1 MEDKRRQSL
10 RDRSEANRRKS
21 QMQSRESR
29 DLEVESINRDPRSIR
44 STANNSN
51 NPKHY
56 HNARRTPSKRPPQR
70 NQRPNDNKRIRTS
83 GSHNIRNRSPKN
95 KKNRAFKG
103 VLALLVVLAIL
114 VGIGSLG
121 YMVYEKKYG
130 LTDETMELSK
140 YYELGM
146 DDEVAII
153 LDNEILAEEGLVS
166 NGVYYF
172 PLEAV
177 SDYINSRFYW
187 DANENNLLYTLSTY
201 TIQVAVGEQSYTEG
215 TTAVSTDY
223 QIVKTDGQ
231 DTYVAAEFVALL
243 SDIEYEI
250 YEEPN
255 RLVVTSVWGDI
266 EVATVSKDT
275 QVRYQ
280 GGVKSPILSEI
291 EKGAKVEVIDAG
303 EDWTKVSTEDGIIGY
318 MQTKY
323 CDNIVTETLV
333 SDFVEQ
339 EYSNISEDYTINM
352 AWHQVTSS
360 ASNSTVL
367 ETIADTKGLT
377 TIAPTWFF
385 IDSVSGDITSLAS
398 ETYVNYAHQSGIEVW
413 AVLNDFDGG
422 INSYDQTYEV
432 LSSTSA
438 RTKIINEVI
447 SESLKTGIDGI
458 NVDIELVSTDA
469 GEHFIQFIRE
479 LSVKCRQNGLVLSI
493 ANYPPKSYNMHYDY
507 EEQGIVADYVIIMGY
522 DEHYS
527 GSLEAGPVASIS
539 YVEEGITSMLE
550 MVSADKVINA
560 IPFYSRLWEETPKT
574 DEELEAQAGTEEGE
588 YLYKVSSTSY
598 GMNGAVNVATD
609 NGAEIVWDEEA
620 MSNYATWTS
629 GETIYEIWIE
639 DATSIEE
646 KLNLMKEYN
655 LAGTAAWK
663 LGLEDSSIWNVIEK
677 YVN

>member
-1 MEDKRRQSL
+1 MEDNNKRSL
-10 RDRSEANRRKS
+10 RDRSNENKRRQ
-21 QMQSRESR
+21 QMQNREPR
-29 DLEVESINRDPRSIR
+29 DVENMSINRDPRSIR
-44 STANNSN
+44 STGEERG

-56 HNARRTPSKRPPQR
+56 HNARKSPSKKPPQR
-70 NQRPNDNKRIRTS
+70 RRMPEEDRRIRTS
-83 GSHNIRNRSPKN
+83 GSHSIRNRSPRN
-95 KKNRAFKG
+95 KKNKAFKG
-103 VLALLVVLAIL
+103 GLALLVVLAIL
-114 VGIGSLG
+114 IGVGLLG
-121 YMVYEKKYG
+121 YIVYEQKYG

-153 LDNEILAEEGLVS
+153 LDNEILSDEGLVA

-177 SDYINSRFYW
+177 TEYINSRFYW
-187 DANENNLLYTLSTY
+187 DANENNLLYTLATY
-201 TIQVAVGEQSYTEG
+201 TIKVGVGDQSYAEG
-215 TTAVSTDY
+215 TTTVDTDY

-255 RLVVTSVWGDI
+255 RLVVTSIWGDI

-280 GGVKSPILSEI
+280 GGVKSPILGEI
-291 EKGAKVEVIDAG
+291 EKDAVVEILEVG
-303 EDWTKVSTEDGIIGY
+303 EDWTKVSTEDGLVGY

-323 CDNIVTETLV
+323 CDNTYTETLV

-339 EYSNISEDYTINM
+339 EYSNISKDYTINM
-352 AWHQVTSS
+352 AWHQVTNSS
-360 ASNSTVL
+360 SNSTIL

-385 IDSVSGDITSLAS
+385 IDSVEGNITSLAS

-422 INSYDQTYEV
+422 IGSYDETYEV

-447 SESLKTGIDGI
+447 SEALKTGIDGI

-479 LSVKCRQNGLVLSI
+479 LSVKCRQNNLVLSVD
-493 ANYPPKSYNMHYDY
+493 NYPPKSYNMHYDY

-550 MVSADKVINA
+550 MVSADKVING
-560 IPFYSRLWEETPKT
+560 IPFYSRLWEEVPKT
-574 DEELEAQAGTEEGE
+574 DEELAEQAGTEEGE
-588 YLYKVSSTSY
+588 YLYKVSSSTY
-598 GMNGAVNVATD
+598 GMNGAVNVAAD
-609 NGAEIVWDEEA
+609 NDAEIVWDDDA
-620 MSNYATWTS
+620 MSNYATWTY
-629 GETIYEIWIE
+629 GDTIYEIWIE
-639 DATSIEE
+639 DEASVEE
-646 KLNLMKEYN
+646 KLILMKEYN
-655 LAGTAAWK
+655 LAGVSAWK
-663 LGLEDSSIWNVIEK
+663 LGLEDSSVWNVIEK